1 MKKVSV
7 SAALIGFCAFA
18 SGVAG
23 AAYPVYQNY
32 PGAQNMPVYQ
42 QQYQQ
47 QYAQQYPQQ
56 YQQPYAQQYPTPV
69 PGTVQLPSTNS
80 TVLTVNSA
88 VAAAPTRVTGALPRV
103 GSAAVAAG
111 RRYYQPSDYDRLADS
126 GLYVGLSAAYTA
138 SLMGSMK
145 SDYAGEKDAYVVPGA
160 FASASYEKDT
170 IIPLQVSVGASINND
185 LRIDFSYTR
194 YSGLSYANS
203 VFTADYTGAANV
215 ATSVEGGAITANT
228 TMLNMYYNLDS
239 YTGYVAGGSLR
250 PYFGVGVGI
259 SLNTIADYVV
269 YDETYYTIVEDL
281 NDTINNAG
289 VLTGISD
296 VYAYHNGGTNEQ
308 LAFMV
313 EGGVTTDLGGGIKLD
328 LFARYSNLGKVKTS
342 GSIVLSQTEWL
353 SDGYGGEVQ
362 ADYDS
367 VFHYTNWY
375 ESGRLSMVDVGA
387 RLRLQF

>member
-1 MKKVSV
+1 MRKVSF
-7 SAALIGFCAFA
+7 SAVFIGCMLTLPGA
-18 SGVAG
+18 VD

-32 PGAQNMPVYQ
+32 YTGQNAAIPQ
-42 QQYQQ
+42 QVMVQYQQ
-47 QYAQQYPQQ
+47 QNGV
-56 YQQPYAQQYPTPV
+56 QPLVAVPTV
-69 PGTVQLPSTNS
+69 GGNGTMI
-80 TVLTVNSA
+80 VNSG
-88 VAAAPTRVTGALPRV
+88 VAAQPTRITGALPKV
-103 GSAAVAAG
+103 GSAATAAG
-111 RRYYQPSDYDRLADS
+111 RKYYQPADYDRLADS

-138 SLMGSMK
+138 SVMGSIK
-145 SDYAGEKDAYVVPGA
+145 SDYMGEKDAYVVPGA
-160 FASASYEKDT
+160 FAAADYETDT

-194 YSGLSYANS
+194 YSGLSYPNT
-203 VFTADYTGAANV
+203 VFTADYTGAATV
-215 ATSVEGGAITANT
+215 QTSVEGGAITANT
-228 TMLNMYYNLDS
+228 TMLNLYYNLDS
-239 YTGYVAGGSLR
+239 YTGYLAGGSLR
-250 PYFGVGVGI
+250 PYVGVGVGI

-289 VLTGISD
+289 ILTGISD

-313 EGGVTTDLGGGIKLD
+313 EGGITTDLGGGIKLD
-328 LFARYSNLGKVKTS
+328 FFARYANLGKVKTS